1 MRVSR
6 PGRKRTPVT
15 EAVDE
20 LYMERFRQWN
30 SSDTRPPGMRC
41 TTGVEMTTGRS
52 VRGSRMDGRL
62 HGRPSHSTMAS
73 WPPATPVAQVLNALT
88 AVATEPHRW
97 VRGSRSLVRMIRD
110 AIRPPIAVE
119 SRKAGDKTFRNEPQ
133 SFSLKA

>member
-6 PGRKRTPVT
+6 PGRKKTLVT

-52 VRGSRMDGRL
+52 VRGSRMRWETSRPAFTQHDGELPTRDAGSPGA
-62 HGRPSHSTMAS
+62 H
-73 WPPATPVAQVLNALT
+73 VLT
-88 AVATEPHRW
+88 AVVTEPHRW

-110 AIRPPIAVE
+110 AIAR
-119 SRKAGDKTFRNEPQ
+119 Q
-133 SFSLKA
+133 